1 MPQAIALIIALLIAG
16 FVARSCSKHEPEAGD
31 PGKTLTYYQTH
42 QDQAVRDMVFCLKQD
57 GGKVPT
63 AKQRELG
70 IDCINAKEVAKVA
83 LEAEKKK
90 RIAAGTWP
98 SASTSASTSAESAG
112 SAAK

>member
-31 PGKTLTYYQTH
+31 PSKTVAYYQEH
-42 QDQAVRDMVFCLKQD
+42 QNQAVRDMTFCLKQD

-70 IDCINAKEVAKVA
+70 IDCINAKEVAKIA
-83 LEAEKKK
+83 LEAEVK
-90 RIAAGTWP
+90 RRKAAGTWP
-98 SASTSASTSAESAG
+98 SASTSTSAESAG